1 MSPESMSRKRTRL
14 EDQLSDIQY
23 IDCNTPDNVVS
34 TTAVVHAVPL
44 SPEDGGFSEPKNK
57 SPRNSN
63 NLDDKRQ
70 MLDCIHS
77 VTDLD
82 LGRQFLI
89 GTNCLASPTPT
100 SPTYKQ
106 LGESSGNTTPGFSPN
121 GESSP
126 SEIKYQFLR
135 KGEAES
141 PVRRE
146 SPNYENILTTISI
159 TYKSPPRSATESP
172 AKSPVYENVI
182 LNPEKV
188 SYCLFVCLK
197 KNGLV

>member
-89 GTNCLASPTPT
+89 GTNSLASPTPT

-159 TYKSPPRSATESP
+159 TYKSPPRSAAESP

-188 SYCLFVCLK
+188 SYCLFV
-197 KNGLV
+197 